1 MPCAYCGPSPPA
13 DTSNSSATFG
23 LGEVYPTATS
33 IYAPIW
39 QLLRGPLADATTAA
53 PGDQL
58 AKMRRIIDRHKARR
72 PCVLMGR
79 PTRQA
84 VCVMTTYDG
93 KPLADLPPVFAY
105 FSIAVASMD
114 AQSAAPALPVD
125 IGGRVH
131 LGHGTHT
138 HTMPPWPRGPQWI
151 IGIVLQLDAPIV
163 EGADRWHCTRETG
176 EQEYAFGEHA
186 MGILIAHCR
195 TREVSWQEDVVT
207 NRDAYAEYELQI
219 KVRTRG
225 DHSV

>member
-1 MPCAYCGPSPPA
+1 MSCAYCGPSPPA
-13 DTSNSSATFG
+13 DTSHPSATFG

-105 FSIAVASMD
+105 FSIAVASID
-114 AQSAAPALPVD
+114 ARSAALPLPVD
-125 IGGRVH
+125 VGSRVY
-131 LGHGTHT
+131 LGHGHQGVDTHGTHT
-138 HTMPPWPRGPQWI
+138 HTMPPWPRGPQWVI
-151 IGIVLQLDAPIV
+151 CIMLRLDPPIP
-163 EGADRWHCTRETG
+163 EGADRWHCTRET
-176 EQEYAFGEHA
+176 
-186 MGILIAHCR
+186 R
-195 TREVSWQEDVVT
+195 
-207 NRDAYAEYELQI
+207 
-219 KVRTRG
+219 VR
-225 DHSV
+225 